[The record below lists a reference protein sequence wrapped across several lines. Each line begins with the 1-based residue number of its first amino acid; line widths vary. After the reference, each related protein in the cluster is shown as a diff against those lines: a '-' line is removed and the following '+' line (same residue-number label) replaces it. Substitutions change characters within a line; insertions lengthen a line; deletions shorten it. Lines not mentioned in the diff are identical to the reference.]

1 VQRRIEELR
10 EQRIQGLQTFREF
23 TERRL
28 APAMNTCR
36 AAAARQESLSQRVAR
51 ATQLLSTRVDVSREK
66 QNQAVLE
73 SMNRRAAAQLR
84 LQQTVEGLS
93 VAAITY
99 YIVGLVGYAAKG
111 AKSAGLAVNPDL
123 AMALSIPVVLLL
135 GVWGLRRVRKALSRH

>member
-1 VQRRIEELR
+1 
-10 EQRIQGLQTFREF
+10 
-23 TERRL
+23 
-28 APAMNTCR
+28 MNTCR

-51 ATQLLSTRVDVSREK
+51 ATQLLSTRVDVTREK

-111 AKSAGLAVNPDL
+111 AKAAGLPVNPDL
-123 AMALSIPVVLLL
+123 AMAISIPVVLLL
-135 GVWGLRRVRKALSRH
+135 GVWGLRRVRKALSGH

>member
-1 VQRRIEELR
+1 
-10 EQRIQGLQTFREF
+10 
-23 TERRL
+23 
-28 APAMNTCR
+28 
-36 AAAARQESLSQRVAR
+36 
-51 ATQLLSTRVDVSREK
+51 
-66 QNQAVLE
+66 
-73 SMNRRAAAQLR
+73 MNRRAAAQLR

-111 AKSAGLAVNPDL
+111 AKSAGVAINPDL